1 MYCYKKLERIH
12 SFSLTSFR
20 YKLGTEMEGGKG
32 LTDGMLADSCQMCWK
47 YPQGWK
53 YIWSTW

>member
-47 YPQGWK
+47 YPQGW
-53 YIWSTW
+53 